1 MSVQQAVRP
10 APRQRSRAQGFFQRE
25 GVVGGLFVA
34 PAVILIVAIAFW
46 PIVQAIWYSLL
57 SYLPNYPQFGSK
69 FVGLDNYV
77 AAFKDSTFISSIGNT
92 LIFFVVTVVFE
103 FVLGLLFALVL
114 NQKFAG
120 RGLARAAV
128 LVPWAFP
135 TVVSAVVWRDLVWRN
150 NTGVAPALL
159 HSLGL
164 VPANWAPLADNTT
177 LMGAMMTIDIW
188 KTTPFMALL
197 LLAGLQTIPDDVYE
211 AARVDGANVWQRFF
225 RITLPLLKPSILVAL
240 LFRAL
245 DAWRVFDMFA
255 VVAGSR
261 LQSISYYAYNQIINN
276 QINYPVGQ
284 AVAVM
289 IVIGALLI
297 SFIFAKG
304 LGTQTAS

>member
-1 MSVQQAVRP
+1 MSVREAVRP
-10 APRQRSRAQGFFQRE
+10 LPRQRSRMQSFLQRE
-25 GVVGGLFVA
+25 EVTAYLFVA

-46 PIVQAIWYSLL
+46 PIVQAVWYSLL
-57 SYLPNYPQFGSK
+57 NYLPNYPQFGSK
-69 FVGLDNYV
+69 FVGLANYA
-77 AAFKDSTFISSIGNT
+77 AAFQDSTFVGSIWNT
-92 LIFFVVTVVFE
+92 LIFFVVTVAFE
-103 FVLGLLFALVL
+103 FALGLLFAIVL

-135 TVVSAVVWRDLVWRN
+135 TVISATVWRDLFWRN
-150 NTGVAPALL
+150 NTGAIPALL
-159 HSLGL
+159 HSIVPGL
-164 VPANWAPLADNTT
+164 VPANWAPLASSGS

-188 KTTPFMALL
+188 KTSPYMALL
-197 LLAGLQTIPDDVYE
+197 ILAGLQVIPGDVYE
-211 AARVDGANVWQRFF
+211 AARVDGAGVWQRFF
-225 RITLPLLKPSILVAL
+225 RITLPLLKPAILVAL

-245 DAWRVFDMFA
+245 DAWRVFDMFS

-261 LQSISYYAYNQIINN
+261 LQSISFYAYN

-297 SFIFAKG
+297 SFIFIK
-304 LGTQTAS
+304 LFGTQTVS